1 MPGTSPVV
9 ASPPVVLSG
18 GRVRAWVRAG
28 EGGVVDRL
36 LVDGRP
42 ALARTPWADD
52 VVPSAGAAR
61 TEADWVARWRGGWQ
75 LCFPT
80 SGQADPGASPAQ
92 GFHGVASQ
100 TPWEV
105 VEVAPD
111 RVRLHWE
118 DASGLTADRTW
129 RLTADGIEA
138 ETSAVNRG
146 AAERAIAVAEHLVLG
161 GDVLGPVLAGATLE
175 LVAPDGSM
183 LAPLDYDGRPAG
195 PPVPWP
201 GDPGAR
207 WQAVDAA
214 TPPRVAAIL
223 GREAT
228 ATDPRQVTV
237 RGDHV
242 RATVTWSGLPHALAW
257 EEIGASADAPWNGAV
272 VALGIEPTSTPH
284 GAGTAA
290 GHGLATLAP
299 GERLI
304 WWTALGIAWGA
315 A

>member
-1 MPGTSPVV
+1 MPAT
-9 ASPPVVLSG
+9 PPIVLPPPIVLSA
-18 GRVRAWVRAG
+18 GRVQAWVRAS
-28 EGGVVDRL
+28 EGGVVDTL

-52 VVPSAGAAR
+52 VTPSAGAAR
-61 TEADWVARWRGGWQ
+61 TEVDWVMRWRGGWQ

-80 SGQADPGASPAQ
+80 AGQADPGASPAQ

-100 TPWEV
+100 APWEV

-111 RVRLHWE
+111 RVHLRWE
-118 DASGLTADRTW
+118 DASGLTAERTW
-129 RLTADGIEA
+129 RLTEDGLEAD
-138 ETSAVNRG
+138 TCAVNRG
-146 AAERAIAVAEHLVLG
+146 TAARAIAVAEHLVLG
-161 GDVLGPVLAGATLE
+161 GDVLAPVLTGATLE
-175 LVAPDGSM
+175 LAVPVGSM
-183 LAPLDYDGRPAG
+183 LAPLDYDGHPAG

-201 GDPGAR
+201 GDPGAP

-223 GREAT
+223 GGSAT
-228 ATDPRQVTV
+228 GADPRQVTV
-237 RGDHV
+237 HGDHV
-242 RATVTWSGLPHALAW
+242 RATVTWSGLPHAVAW

-290 GHGLATLAP
+290 GHGLVTLAP
-299 GERLI
+299 GERLD
-304 WWTALGIAWGA
+304 WRTALAIAWVTA
-315 A
+315 